1 MVVNKMKNISAEH
14 ISSVIRAISN
24 PERLAII
31 DILAGGRSNVTGIVK
46 KTGIAQPKVS
56 TYLSMLQNAGIVDS
70 FRSGKEIIYSIVPE
84 AMESLLSWAED
95 LSGKMNRSLHGE
107 MNVIVPSSDSF
118 SYARCCYDHLAG
130 KIGVYLLEELL
141 RRGWI
146 AVENSDKPTFLLTN
160 LGEDSLKN
168 LGVNIPVKKK
178 HGRIFAY
185 GCRDVSERK
194 LHLGGSLGHA
204 IFQDMIVKGIIQRS
218 PGTRSLRV
226 NSTVDEW
233 FSGKGT

>member
-1 MVVNKMKNISAEH
+1 MVVNKMKNISTGH
-14 ISSVIRAISN
+14 ISSVIRIISN

-31 DILAGGRSNVTGIVK
+31 EILAEGRCNVTGIVK
-46 KTGIAQPKVS
+46 KTGIVQPKVS
-56 TYLSMLQNAGIVDS
+56 THLSILQNAGIVDS

-84 AMESLLSWAED
+84 VMESLLSWAEE
-95 LSGKMNRSLHGE
+95 LSGKMNRSLNE
-107 MNVIVPSSDSF
+107 EINIIVPSSDSF

-130 KIGVYLLEELL
+130 KVGVYLLEELL

-146 AVENSDKPTFLLTN
+146 AVENIDKPTFQLTD
-160 LGEDSLKN
+160 LGEDSLRN

-218 PGTRSLRV
+218 SGTRSLMV